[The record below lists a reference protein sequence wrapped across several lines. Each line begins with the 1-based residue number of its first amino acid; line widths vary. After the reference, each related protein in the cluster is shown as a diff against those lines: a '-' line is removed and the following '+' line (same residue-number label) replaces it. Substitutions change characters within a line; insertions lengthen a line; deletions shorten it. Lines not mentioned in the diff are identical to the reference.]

1 VCSLSEKL
9 ITKLLIKMKNL
20 NLSCILILAVA
31 GLTLISCGK
40 DKDETTP
47 SNPNAGTF
55 TDERDQIIY
64 KTIKIG
70 DQVWFAEN
78 LKYDGPLAQGSSFD
92 DSNGGRIYDWYAA
105 NVACPNGWRL
115 PSDLDFRIFENYLG
129 MSDTDTAKIGYGVDR
144 GADKSI
150 GLNLQLGGSTG
161 FNFVIPDG
169 PVNSRSVWTST
180 KISSGNPNGDILVR
194 SFSRN
199 SNSIDRGRSTEISQM
214 CVRCLKN

>member
-1 VCSLSEKL
+1 
-9 ITKLLIKMKNL
+9 MKKL
-20 NLSCILILAVA
+20 NLSCILVFAIA
-31 GLTLISCGK
+31 GLILLSCSK
-40 DKDETTP
+40 DKDDSTP
-47 SNPNAGTF
+47 ANLNAGMIK
-55 TDERDQIIY
+55 DERDQIVY

-70 DQVWFAEN
+70 DQVWFAED
-78 LKYDGPLAQGSSFD
+78 LRYDGPLSQGNSYDAAS
-92 DSNGGRIYDWYAA
+92 GGKFYNWEGAK
-105 NVACPNGWRL
+105 VACPDGWRL
-115 PSDLDFRIFENYLG
+115 PSDLDFRILENYLG
-129 MSDTDTAKIGYGVDR
+129 MSDTDTAKISYGVDR

-194 SFSRN
+194 SFTRID
-199 SNSIDRGRSTEISQM
+199 NSIDRGRNFDGAQL

>member
-1 VCSLSEKL
+1 
-9 ITKLLIKMKNL
+9 MKKL
-20 NLSCILILAVA
+20 NLSCILVFAIA
-31 GLTLISCGK
+31 GLILLSCSK
-40 DKDETTP
+40 DKDDSTP
-47 SNPNAGTF
+47 ANLNAGMIK
-55 TDERDQIIY
+55 DERDQIVY

-70 DQVWFAEN
+70 DQVWFAED
-78 LKYDGPLAQGSSFD
+78 LRYDGPLSQGNSYDAAS
-92 DSNGGRIYDWYAA
+92 GGKFYNWEGAK
-105 NVACPNGWRL
+105 VACPDGWRL
-115 PSDLDFRIFENYLG
+115 PSDLDFRILENYLG